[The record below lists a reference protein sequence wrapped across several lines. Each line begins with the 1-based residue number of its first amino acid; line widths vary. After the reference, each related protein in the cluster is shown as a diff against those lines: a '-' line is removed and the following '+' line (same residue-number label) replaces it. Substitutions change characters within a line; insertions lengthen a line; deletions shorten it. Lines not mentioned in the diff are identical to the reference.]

1 MAVPSSG
8 SISMLG
14 IFSEKNEDDY
24 SAANLDGENTLS
36 LRGLSSNSHND
47 STGGNI
53 NLNSATA
60 NKPDQVAPHNMSEF
74 RSYDHDVYVPIFS
87 GGGPKIIVY
96 STTPSPDPYSVSLA
110 TQSQLGSTRIYNGTS
125 FSINTGGQSIVG
137 KGFVWST
144 YDSTPTLGSTI
155 PDSNSHDVTLNGFEY
170 GTLYYMRAWARLS
183 GGGIGYSAVTQ
194 FYPTAG
200 PVLTTQ
206 AVTNIGD
213 NGATFTGNMTDNGVP
228 DNLITGQ
235 TGGNNTGANQYQTKK
250 GWIVSNNSTPTH
262 GNALFEFLITT
273 SDQNNAQWYGEGSFS
288 KAFTGLTSGQTY
300 YARAFAIMST
310 LPNNTR
316 EPGRGSTLSGSAPY
330 LGYGYG
336 NTVSFTT
343 TQTLVGLA
351 VTSTSYPKA
360 VFACGQ
366 SDTTTRYFPDTS
378 PAVGDTVYTNS
389 AGTATLSAG
398 HYGLKE
404 IGSSS
409 TNKRFTVD
417 SSGEITVFTSC

>member
-8 SISMLG
+8 Q
-14 IFSEKNEDDY
+14 
-24 SAANLDGENTLS
+24 LS
-36 LRGLSSNSHND
+36 LASIRGELTNNSYAPVTNQVTNLKKASD
-47 STGGNI
+47 GTISTINTNI
-53 NLNSATA
+53 APNLR
-60 NKPDQVAPHNMSEF
+60 PDGTAPHAMSEF
-74 RSYDHDVYVPIFS
+74 YGYDHDVYVPIFS

-110 TQSQLGSTRIYNGTS
+110 TQSQIGSTRIYNGTS
-125 FSINTGGQSIVG
+125 FSINTGGQSIVA
-137 KGFVWST
+137 KGFVWSISN
-144 YDSTPTLGSTI
+144 STPQLGSTI
-155 PDSNSHDVTLNGFEY
+155 PDTNSHDVTLNGFGY

-194 FYPTAG
+194 FYATAG

-206 AVTNIGD
+206 AVTNISD

-228 DNLITGQ
+228 DTLITGQ
-235 TGGNNTGANQYQTKK
+235 TGGGNTGANQYQTKK

-273 SDQNNAQWYGEGSFS
+273 SDQTNAEWYQEGSFS

-316 EPGRGSTLSGSAPY
+316 EPGRGSTLSGGAPY

-343 TQTLVGLA
+343 TQSLVGLT

-366 SDTTTRYFPDTS
+366 TDTTTRYFPDSS
-378 PAVGDTVYTNS
+378 PAVGDTVYTNN

-398 HYGLKE
+398 HYGLNQL
-404 IGSSS
+404 SSS
-409 TNKRFTVD
+409 TNYRFTVD
-417 SSGEITVFTSC
+417 SSGEITTFTSC